1 MSAASAEPA
10 PAWRPDNPRVHPVRI
25 LAAWAISAL
34 ALLLA
39 ACIVPGAEIRGV
51 GGAIVVAAL
60 VAVVN
65 AIIPPILAA
74 LRLPFTIGIGFIA
87 VLAADAAALLIA
99 ADVAPQHLYVDG
111 FASALGVSIVAS
123 AVSTVAGRD
132 RRASTT
138 TRATR
143 TGSRA
148 ASRGAPARR
157 SRRTR
162 RGSSSSRSTASPSR
176 CCAARSATARRR

>member
-1 MSAASAEPA
+1 MAAEPA
-10 PAWRPDNPRVHPVRI
+10 PAWKPENPRVHPIRV
-25 LAAWAISAL
+25 LVAWVISAL

-39 ACIVPGAEIRGV
+39 AGIVPGAEVRGV

-99 ADVAPQHLYVDG
+99 ADAAPNELYVDG
-111 FASALGVSIVAS
+111 FASALG
-123 AVSTVAGRD
+123 
-132 RRASTT
+132 
-138 TRATR
+138 
-143 TGSRA
+143 
-148 ASRGAPARR
+148 
-157 SRRTR
+157 
-162 RGSSSSRSTASPSR
+162 
-176 CCAARSATARRR
+176 